1 MNVDAS
7 ESGAKPKAVVG
18 ATGDTNLAGLKAQ
31 LRDDAMQFGCFKVL
45 GVDQKGAV
53 TSTRLKVRAAAGGR
67 ARARARLCART
78 RCRRARRA
86 HTLTPPLCSCAPSLP
101 PITQLVTFRESM
113 QTGRPESLV
122 RATHAYA
129 QRRRRIS

>member
-1 MNVDAS
+1 VNVDAS

-67 ARARARLCART
+67 ARARAVVRT
-78 RCRRARRA
+78 
-86 HTLTPPLCSCAPSLP
+86 HTLPQGSPRPHADTTTLLMRALP
-101 PITQLVTFRESM
+101 PANHTARHL
-113 QTGRPESLV
+113 P
-122 RATHAYA
+122 
-129 QRRRRIS
+129 

>member
-1 MNVDAS
+1 VRPPSLPDDDDDDDVDAPATAAGLRRRWGARDAYLTIARALRPLLPRRRWVVVNVDAS

-53 TSTRLKVRAAAGGR
+53 TSTRLKVRA
-67 ARARARLCART
+67 
-78 RCRRARRA
+78 
-86 HTLTPPLCSCAPSLP
+86 
-101 PITQLVTFRESM
+101 
-113 QTGRPESLV
+113 
-122 RATHAYA
+122 
-129 QRRRRIS
+129 

>member
-53 TSTRLKVRAAAGGR
+53 TSTRLKVRAGG
-67 ARARARLCART
+67 CAH
-78 RCRRARRA
+78 A
-86 HTLTPPLCSCAPSLP
+86 CACAST
-101 PITQLVTFRESM
+101 IHVS
-113 QTGRPESLV
+113 
-122 RATHAYA
+122 AYS
-129 QRRRRIS
+129 ILLYI